1 MKYIDVIIDNKSEHT
16 DIMYTYGCEDDS
28 IRVGRKVYVPFA
40 RGNKIREGYVFSV
53 SDEPDTEYKNL
64 KFVDSLDGDICL
76 SQEIIDTCK
85 WMKHRYLCKYID
97 GIKCFT
103 PAGSKSKRG
112 KERNP
117 FKGISVEADE
127 RPQLTDQQ
135 QAALSPVAEALD
147 RGSHDRFLLYG
158 VTGSGKTEVYMRAA
172 EKCLQTGRQVIML
185 VPEISLTTQIIRR
198 FIGRFGAEKIAVL
211 HSRLSAGE
219 RYDEWTRIRNG
230 RVDIVIG
237 ARSAVFA
244 PLDRIG
250 LVILDEEHET
260 TYKSDMTPKYD
271 TVEVALKRLQEHRG
285 VLLAG
290 SATPS
295 IATFYRSEQGIYK
308 RLELTER
315 YNQVDLPKVR
325 VVDMREEL
333 RSGNKSVISQQLYDG
348 ISTALENRQQVI
360 LFLNRRGY
368 STFISCRECGK
379 VLECPDCGISL
390 TYHKEKDR
398 AVCHY
403 CGHEIKP
410 PKTCPDCG
418 SKYIRYF
425 GTGTEKV
432 EEAVKEMFPDAAVE
446 RLDLDSSRKKGSL
459 DGLLKRFG
467 KGKTDIL
474 IGTQLVAKGLDFR
487 NVALV
492 GIVSADVTLHIPD
505 YRSPER
511 TFQLITQAAGRAG
524 RGDIQG
530 QVIIQ
535 SYTPENYAVQMAAK
549 QDYRSFYE
557 AELELRKYMGYPPY
571 SDLFQI
577 VFSGKEET
585 VVKRAAEKWY
595 DQVEGMLSSITTG
608 IATEAKQLK
617 TEVSAVADS
626 QSADMQVFRPQP
638 APMNKIKETYRWC
651 MLIKCPQG
659 KRRMAAAVLERIKEN
674 DKSKKKE
681 YAVTVDI
688 NPYSFI

>member
-1 MKYIDVIIDNKSEHT
+1 MKYIDVVIDNKSEHT
-16 DIMYTYGCEDDS
+16 DVLYTYGCNEDH
-28 IRVGRKVYVPFA
+28 IKVGQKVYVPFA
-40 RGNKIREGYVFSV
+40 RGNKIREAYVFRV
-53 SDEPDTEYKNL
+53 SDTPDQEYSNL
-64 KFVDSLDGDICL
+64 KFVDSIDDDICL
-76 SQEIIDTCK
+76 NREIIDTCK

-97 GIKCFT
+97 GIKCFI

-112 KERNP
+112 KVRNP
-117 FKGISVEADE
+117 FKDINIEQTVIPDLTEQQQNALAPVEA
-127 RPQLTDQQ
+127 
-135 QAALSPVAEALD
+135 ALD
-147 RGSHDRFLLYG
+147 AGRHERFLLYG
-158 VTGSGKTEVYMRAA
+158 VTGSGKTEVYMRAV
-172 EKCLQTGRQVIML
+172 EKCIKTGRQAIML
-185 VPEISLTTQIIRR
+185 VPEISLTTQMIHR
-198 FIGRFGAEKIAVL
+198 FIERFGSDRIAVL
-211 HSRLSAGE
+211 HSKLSAGE
-219 RYDEWTRIRNG
+219 RYDEWMRIRKG
-230 RVDIVIG
+230 SVDIVIG

-250 LVILDEEHET
+250 LTILDEEHET

-271 TVEVALKRLQEHRG
+271 TVEVALKRLQEHKG

-295 IATFYRSEQGIYK
+295 VATFYRSENGIYK

-315 YNQVDLPKVR
+315 YNRTALPEVT
-325 VVDMREEL
+325 VADMRQEL
-333 RSGNKSVISQQLYDG
+333 RNGNKSIISQVLYDSMD
-348 ISTALENRQQVI
+348 STLKSGQQVI

-379 VLECPDCGISL
+379 VLECPNCGISL
-390 TYHKEKDR
+390 TYHKENDR

-410 PKTCPDCG
+410 PDTCPDCG

-432 EEAVKEMFPDAAVE
+432 EEVIKGLFPDAAVE
-446 RLDLDSSRKKGSL
+446 RLDLDSARKKGSI
-459 DGLLKRFG
+459 DSMLKRFG

-487 NVALV
+487 NVGLV

-524 RGDIQG
+524 RGELRG
-530 QVIIQ
+530 RVVIQ
-535 SYTPENYAVQMAAK
+535 SYTPENYAVQMAAA
-549 QDYRSFYE
+549 QDYKGFYK

-571 SDLFQI
+571 SDLFQV
-577 VFSGKEET
+577 VFSGKEEA
-585 VVKRAAEKWY
+585 VVKKAAEKWY
-595 DQVEGMLSSITTG
+595 NSIVETLN
-608 IATEAKQLK
+608 E
-617 TEVSAVADS
+617 EDRP
-626 QSADMQVFRPQP
+626 QVFKPQP

-651 MLIKCPQG
+651 MLIKSPQG
-659 KRRMAAAVLERIKEN
+659 RRRMYAEVLERIKEN
-674 DKSKKKE
+674 DKAKKKE

-688 NPYSFI
+688 NPYSFV